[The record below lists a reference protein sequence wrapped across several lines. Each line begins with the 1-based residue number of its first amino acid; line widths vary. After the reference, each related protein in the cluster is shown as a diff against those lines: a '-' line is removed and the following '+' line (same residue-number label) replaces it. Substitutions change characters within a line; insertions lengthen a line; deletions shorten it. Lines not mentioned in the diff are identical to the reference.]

1 MTTQARPD
9 WNAEMDRQI
18 KATESAQALVNDH
31 ERTIRDQRK
40 VIEKYRTA
48 LEKIDRHVV
57 GACESDFGDMP
68 EPCESC
74 VEMREIT
81 AAALEV
87 KPT

>member
-9 WNAEMDRQI
+9 WNAEM
-18 KATESAQALVNDH
+18 
-31 ERTIRDQRK
+31 DQRK